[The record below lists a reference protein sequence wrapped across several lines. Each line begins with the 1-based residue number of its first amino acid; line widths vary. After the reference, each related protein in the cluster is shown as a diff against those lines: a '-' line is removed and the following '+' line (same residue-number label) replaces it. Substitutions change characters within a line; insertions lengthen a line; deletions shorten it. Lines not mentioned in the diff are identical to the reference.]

1 MLAFS
6 KLPGIGKK
14 SAIRMVL
21 HLLRQDAE
29 EMEAFGQAVLNL
41 RHGVKY
47 CRSCHNMSD
56 GELCHICKDPMRD
69 GHTICVVE
77 NLRDVLA
84 IENTRQFKGRYHVL
98 GGIISGV
105 HGAREGRRQGAMTWM
120 DRVQMWLWGS
130 YTVTLVLLIVAA
142 VSWGRDPNPFVLLLT
157 GLPTFVT
164 GALIRFRPLMVG
176 GVLFWAIGLV
186 SLFALREYSSLVFA
200 FAIVAGYVV
209 PGILL
214 KRHEDGVRTA

>member
-98 GGIISGV
+98 GGIISPMDGIGPADLNIEDLV
-105 HGAREGRRQGAMTWM
+105 EKAAKGEVSEIIMALSTTMEGDTTNFYLYKR
-120 DRVQMWLWGS
+120 
-130 YTVTLVLLIVAA
+130 
-142 VSWGRDPNPFVLLLT
+142 
-157 GLPTFVT
+157 
-164 GALIRFRPLMVG
+164 
-176 GVLFWAIGLV
+176 
-186 SLFALREYSSLVFA
+186 
-200 FAIVAGYVV
+200 
-209 PGILL
+209 L
-214 KRHEDGVRTA
+214 KDHGVRVSTLARGVSIGDDLEFADETTLGRSLSHRIPYEDLIGR